1 MSQKNKTNK
10 QTNKMN
16 KQKINSLIRKSLDLV
31 LTLALVLGIE
41 LGPLTYWAS
50 ISPLSYTQSVLLLLL
65 LL

>member
-1 MSQKNKTNK
+1 
-10 QTNKMN
+10 MN